1 MITLI
6 ALLLLSIVFFIC
18 AKKTYNDFWEFCS
31 FLLGCF
37 FTIWVIGHS
46 ISYFTKSYSFNKFIV
61 KRESFVN
68 SLEESRKNGRELESA
83 TILKEISD
91 FNQQLA
97 SDKYDNK
104 IWFFDQYIDDRIETV
119 EPIK

>member
-6 ALLLLSIVFFIC
+6 ALLLLSVVFFIC
-18 AKKTYNDFWEFCS
+18 AKKTYSIGWEFS
-31 FLLGCF
+31 SSLLGVCF
-37 FTIWVIGHS
+37 SLWAIGHT
-46 ISYFTKSYSFNKFIV
+46 ICFLTVSYQFNKLIV

-91 FNQQLA
+91 FNQELA

-104 IWFFDQYIDDRIETV
+104 IWFLGQYIDDRIETV
-119 EPIK
+119 QPIK